1 MEMNKKIPI
10 LRFVQYSDLWTFKN
24 LNKAT
29 SYVDYRGKTP
39 EKTKEGVFLVTA
51 KNIKMGYIDYVCSK
65 EYISF
70 SSYNDVMRRG
80 KPLIGDV
87 LITTEAP
94 LGNVASIDQEGIALA
109 QRVIKFRGESE
120 ILLNCYLKHYFT
132 STEFQR
138 SLESKATGSTAKGI
152 KGSVLHKMEIAY
164 PSLPEQ
170 QKIADFLTSVDT
182 KIQQLSKKKA
192 LLEEYKKGVMQK
204 LFNQEIRFKDVNG
217 NDYPDWEEKRLGEV
231 FEIFNGYAF
240 SSTHSLTYGVKWVK
254 IADVGIQRMKED
266 SPSFLPLEFINRYNK
281 FMLKKGD
288 YVIALTRPIL
298 NGKLKIA
305 CVDQSYDN
313 SLLNQRVGKIVS
325 SNSTDF
331 VYYLLQLAHVI
342 KSIESNIAG
351 TDPPNLSPAEIS
363 PIKVLVPRL
372 AEQQKIASYLLSIDR
387 KSVVLDKQ
395 LNNITKFKKGLLQQ
409 MFV

>member
-10 LRFVQYSDLWTFKN
+10 LRFVQYFDLWTFKN

-217 NDYPDWEEKRLGEV
+217 NDYPDWEEKRLGEIAYFLDGRRKPLKGDDRAKIKGIYPYYGASGIIDYV
-231 FEIFNGYAF
+231 NDYIFDEEIILLG
-240 SSTHSLTYGVKWVK
+240 
-254 IADVGIQRMKED
+254 ED
-266 SPSFLPLEFINRYNK
+266 GENILSRNLPLAFKVSGKCWINNHAHVLKPVKEINIDFLTECLERVDYSKYNTGTAQPK
-281 FMLKKGD
+281 
-288 YVIALTRPIL
+288 
-298 NGKLKIA
+298 
-305 CVDQSYDN
+305 
-313 SLLNQRVGKIVS
+313 LNQEVC
-325 SNSTDF
+325 
-331 VYYLLQLAHVI
+331 
-342 KSIESNIAG
+342 KSI
-351 TDPPNLSPAEIS
+351 PLSFPVLEEQDKIS
-363 PIKVLVPRL
+363 G
-372 AEQQKIASYLLSIDR
+372 
-387 KSVVLDKQ
+387 
-395 LNNITKFKKGLLQQ
+395 F
-409 MFV
+409 